1 MDQNM
6 IDKAVKWIFD
16 FLGKKVTEEVQK
28 PVQTIKVVQNE
39 EKPAPQATIVDQK
52 PISEPIESTKIDW
65 ADPKSKITARFSV
78 GEALTL
84 QSWGVMHVPSEDEKA
99 AIVSIAQ
106 GVGRAA
112 DELEKQLGRHVS
124 INVHAF
130 MRPEK
135 ANIPGSQWDGH
146 DYNRYIYETQ
156 VWKGLSAEEMAKKT
170 VPKSPHRTGHAI
182 DFHIVGFEGAEGCA
196 KIRQMLLPKLEEL
209 GLRMEDLNGGW
220 VHLDNLP
227 VVNKRFFKP

>member
-1 MDQNM
+1 MDKNLVDQIIQAIM
-6 IDKAVKWIFD
+6 K
-16 FLGKKVTEEVQK
+16 FLGKNVAAEIEK
-28 PVQTIKVVQNE
+28 PVQPILVQDV
-39 EKPAPQATIVDQK
+39 PAPVV
-52 PISEPIESTKIDW
+52 STKPTSSIDW
-65 ADPKSKITARFSV
+65 TDPKAKITDRISV

-84 QSWGVMHVPSEDEKA
+84 QSWGVMHVPSEEEKA
-99 AIVSIAQ
+99 AIVGIAEAA
-106 GVGRAA
+106 GRAM
-112 DELEKQLGRHVS
+112 DVLEKIIGRHVS

-135 ANIPGSQWDGH
+135 ANVPGSQWDGH

-156 VWKGLSAEEMAKKT
+156 VWKDLSADEKAKKN

-182 DFHIVGFEGAEGCA
+182 DFHIGGYEGAEKCA
-196 KIRQMLLPKLEEL
+196 QIRQMLLPHLEEL

-227 VVNKRFFKP
+227 VVHARFFKP

>member
-1 MDQNM
+1 MDKNIVDQIIRAIM
-6 IDKAVKWIFD
+6 S
-16 FLGKKVTEEVQK
+16 FLGKNVAAEIAK
-28 PVQTIKVVQNE
+28 PVQPIVVQDVANKIATE
-39 EKPAPQATIVDQK
+39 PLKPADTTNKIA
-52 PISEPIESTKIDW
+52 IDW
-65 ADPKSKITARFSV
+65 SDPKAKITSRFSV

-84 QSWGVMHVPSEDEKA
+84 QSWGVIHVPSEEEKA
-99 AIVSIAQ
+99 AIVGISN
-106 GVGRAA
+106 AA
-112 DELEKQLGRHVS
+112 GKAMDVLEKIIGRHVS

-135 ANIPGSQWDGH
+135 ANIPGSKWDGM

-156 VWKGLSAEEMAKKT
+156 VWKDLTPEEKAKKT

-182 DFHIVGFEGAEGCA
+182 DFHIGGFEGAEKCA
-196 KIRQMLLPKLEEL
+196 QIRQMLLPHLEEL

-227 VVNKRFFKP
+227 VVHARFFKP